1 MHEGAIM
8 QTVVTTILAAVDGSA
23 SRVTH
28 VQLELGTSEH
38 FTEEAV
44 YQYFQVLTQGTP
56 AEGAELELSWLP
68 ATYQC
73 LSCQQHFESTS
84 ATGICP
90 HCGEV
95 GLEITHSD
103 GCAIRAI
110 DVAVS
115 DTGPSAL

>member
-1 MHEGAIM
+1 MHEGVIM
-8 QTVVTTILAAVDGSA
+8 QKVVTTILAAVDNRSA

-44 YQYFQVLTQGTP
+44 CQYFQVLTQGTL

-73 LSCQQHFESTS
+73 LSCQQRFESTS

-95 GLEITHSD
+95 SLETTHSD

-110 DVAVS
+110 DVVAS
-115 DTGPSAL
+115 DE